1 MNYQYN
7 LKYKKLDKM
16 KITVEHPQF
25 EAFLED
31 GAKTNNQSKSQFF
44 EDILIGLF
52 MEEYRDEKY
61 SIEEVLE
68 RFNISTSDNN
78 VDISRYE
85 LSDINKNIM
94 RKHITEDF
102 DIESLEFK
110 MIED

>member
-1 MNYQYN
+1 
-7 LKYKKLDKM
+7 M

-25 EAFLED
+25 EAFLAD
-31 GAKTNNQSKSQFF
+31 GATTNNQTAGEFF
-44 EDILIGLF
+44 GDIIVGLF
-52 MEEYRDEKY
+52 MNDYREGRY

-68 RFNISTSDNN
+68 RFNMSTSDKN

-94 RKHITEDF
+94 RKHMTEDF